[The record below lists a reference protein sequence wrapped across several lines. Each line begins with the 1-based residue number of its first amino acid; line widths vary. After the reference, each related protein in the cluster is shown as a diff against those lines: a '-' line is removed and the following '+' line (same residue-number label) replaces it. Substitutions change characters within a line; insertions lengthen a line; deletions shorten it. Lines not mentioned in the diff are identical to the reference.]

1 MAPKHSAK
9 VLSTAPKYKKA
20 VMCLQKKKKMLEKLH
35 SGMNYS
41 VVNCEFNVTEPPIC
55 ILKGIFKYKQT

>member
-1 MAPKHSAK
+1 MAPKHSAE

-20 VMCLQKKKKMLEKLH
+20 VMCLQNKKMLEKLH
-35 SGMNYS
+35 SDMDYS

-55 ILKGIFKYKQT
+55 ILKGMFKYKQT